1 MRRGIRVS
9 LFTALILIASQAFAG
24 TGFYVNLGPGLGR
37 QYGDPGKSFE
47 QGLGG
52 SAAVGISWAKRI
64 EVELGYHYY
73 AQEPRSDSSRAYV
86 DGAYFHGPQAA
97 VRLHLAHL
105 APGASLYGVGGFA
118 WHSLAW
124 GLKPGMM
131 PTFPHFWRKDD
142 DSIECTASFLGLA
155 FMGTLTSKLALNI
168 DGRYYFQNWRS
179 RTATAQ
185 QVDLEGDAFAFDVG
199 LRIYFGN

>member
-1 MRRGIRVS
+1 MRKLYF
-9 LFTALILIASQAFAG
+9 LFIILIAVPAFAG
-24 TGFYVNLGPGLGR
+24 TNFYLNLGPGMGR

-52 SAAVGISWAKRI
+52 SAAIGISWAKRI

-97 VRLHLAHL
+97 VRLFLAEL
-105 APGASLYGVGGFA
+105 APGATLYGVGGFA

-124 GLKPGMM
+124 GLKPGTM

-142 DSIECTASFLGLA
+142 DSIEGTASFLGLA
-155 FMGTLTSKLALNI
+155 FMGNLSRKLALNF
-168 DGRYYFQNWRS
+168 DARYYFQSWRS

-185 QVDLEGDAFAFDVG
+185 QVDLEGDAFAFDIG
-199 LRIYFGN
+199 LRIYFGD